1 MALLSSLFLAGGWE
15 EPEEGEN
22 SDLEL
27 QEPRNGEES
36 VAQPLCPARVFP
48 TARGLANPCLLPTAS
63 LLAQVVLSFQA
74 YPTTRCALL
83 EIQVPAVLVQP
94 GQSVVCEVL
103 LLLSSHI
110 LNLTFPPP
118 SRAVFL

>member
-1 MALLSSLFLAGGWE
+1 MVRSQLARPLF
-15 EPEEGEN
+15 
-22 SDLEL
+22 S
-27 QEPRNGEES
+27 
-36 VAQPLCPARVFP
+36 ARVFP
-48 TARGLANPCLLPTAS
+48 MAHGLADPCLLPTAS

-110 LNLTFPPP
+110 PNLTFPPQ
-118 SRAVFL
+118 SQAVFL